1 MASKLVIVESPSKSK
16 TIEKYLGS
24 DYQVLSSKGHIRD
37 LATSGKGGLGID
49 IENGFIPK
57 YIENKDKKKTINELK
72 KASKDKEVFLAT
84 DPDREGEAISWHLAQ
99 VLDLDLAQT
108 KRIIFNE
115 ITKDAI
121 TKAIN
126 NPTHIDEDLVRSQ
139 ETRRMLDRII
149 GFKLSTLLK
158 SKIKSKSAGRV
169 QSVALKLI
177 CDRQKEIDAFIPE
190 EYYTIEA
197 SFKEDKKEFKANLD
211 KYKKKK
217 IDIKSK
223 DEADEIISNLNSEF
237 IIDDIKTKTTNIKPR
252 LTFITSTLQQEAYSK
267 LNFNSK
273 KTMRVAQT
281 LYEGVD
287 IGSETVGLITYMRT
301 DSTRLNND
309 FVSNAYNYIES
320 NYGKEYVGTYMTSK
334 KKENVQD
341 AHEGIRPSNL
351 DLTPASIKKHLTND
365 QFKLY
370 ELIYAR
376 TLASL
381 MKPAKK
387 NSTTLILLNND
398 YQFSASGSI
407 QVFDGYKKLYGKFEK
422 SNDVELPSL
431 DGKNSLVS
439 NKIDALQHFTKGPS
453 AYTESS
459 LIKDLE
465 ELEIGRPS
473 TYASIIDTLKT
484 RKYVDY
490 VEKKF
495 IPTEQGKLTNEELT
509 KFFSDIINVKYT
521 ANMEHELDEIAHDKI
536 KALDVLTNF
545 YNKFEPLLEN
555 AKKNMEKIAPKPTG
569 ETCPVCGSPM
579 VYRQGRYGQF
589 EACSNYPECKY
600 IKKEPKAE
608 PIILDEKCPKCGAPL
623 VKRYSAKTKQ
633 EFIGCSNFPKCR
645 YIKPEPDVIVENETC
660 PTCGKQVVIRQG
672 RYGKFKCCIDY
683 PKCKTII
690 KDK

>member
-49 IENGFIPK
+49 IENGFIPTYK
-57 YIENKDKKKTINELK
+57 EDKDKKKVISELK
-72 KASKDKEVFLAT
+72 KASKDKEVYLAT
-84 DPDREGEAISWHLAQ
+84 DHDREGEAISWHLAQ
-99 VLDLDLAQT
+99 VLGLDVATT
-108 KRIIFNE
+108 KRIVFNE
-115 ITKDAI
+115 ITK
-121 TKAIN
+121 KAIMTAIEQ
-126 NPTHIDEDLVRSQ
+126 PTHIDENLVSSQ

-149 GFKLSTLLK
+149 GFKLSSLLK

-169 QSVALKLI
+169 QSVALQLI
-177 CDRQKEIDAFIPE
+177 CERQKEIDAFVPE

-197 SFKEDKKEFKANLD
+197 NFNEDGKEFTAVLD
-211 KYKKKK
+211 KYKAKK
-217 IDIKSK
+217 IALKTADDAAALIARLSNDFNIAAIK
-223 DEADEIISNLNSEF
+223 N
-237 IIDDIKTKTTNIKPR
+237 KTVSLRPK
-252 LTFITSTLQQEAYSK
+252 LTFITSTLQQEAYGK

-273 KTMRVAQT
+273 KTMRLAQA
-281 LYEGVD
+281 LYEGID
-287 IGSETVGLITYMRT
+287 IGAETIGLITYMRT
-301 DSTRLNND
+301 DSTRLNQD
-309 FVSNAYNYIES
+309 FVKDAFTYIAE
-320 NYGKEYVGTYMTSK
+320 NYGQEYVGTYRSAK

-341 AHEGIRPSNL
+341 AHEGIRPTDL
-351 DLTPASIKKHLTND
+351 KLTPASIKKHLSSE

-376 TLASL
+376 TLAAL
-381 MKPAKK
+381 MKPAQK
-387 NSTTLILLNND
+387 NSTTLLLDNND
-398 YQFSASGSI
+398 YQFTASGSV
-407 QVFDGYKKLYGKFEK
+407 QVFDGYKKVYGKFEK
-422 SNDVELPSL
+422 NNDLELPALKENMTLS
-431 DGKNSLVS
+431 ST
-439 NKIDALQHFTKGPS
+439 KIEALRHFTKGPS

-459 LIKDLE
+459 LIKALE

-490 VEKKF
+490 LDKKF
-495 IPTEQGKLTNEELT
+495 IPTDQGKLTNEELT
-509 KFFSDIINVKYT
+509 KFFADIINVKYT
-521 ANMEHELDEIAHDKI
+521 ANMEHELDEIAHQKML
-536 KALDVLTNF
+536 ALDVLQAF
-545 YNKFEPLLEN
+545 YNKFEPLLEY
-555 AKKNMEKIAPKPTG
+555 AQENMEKIAPTPTG
-569 ETCPVCGSPM
+569 ETCPECGSPM

-600 IKKEPKAE
+600 IKKEAKPA
-608 PIILDEKCPKCGAPL
+608 PVLLDEKCPLCGAPL

-645 YIKPEPDVIVENETC
+645 YIKPEPDVIVEGEKC

-690 KDK
+690 KD